1 LAEETLGLF
10 SFMIDKVSLTFWAGK
25 ELKISL
31 YPFFVHAL
39 RITLKKDHAIFT
51 LGLGL
56 VEGKVSLSHKVVD
69 ISLPAI
75 AGDPYAC

>member
-1 LAEETLGLF
+1 MAEETFGLF
-10 SFMIDKVSLTFWAGK
+10 IFMIDKVTLTFWAGK
-25 ELKISL
+25 ELKINL

-39 RITLKKDHAIFT
+39 RIALKKDHAIFT
-51 LGLGL
+51 LRLCL

-69 ISLPAI
+69 IFLPAI